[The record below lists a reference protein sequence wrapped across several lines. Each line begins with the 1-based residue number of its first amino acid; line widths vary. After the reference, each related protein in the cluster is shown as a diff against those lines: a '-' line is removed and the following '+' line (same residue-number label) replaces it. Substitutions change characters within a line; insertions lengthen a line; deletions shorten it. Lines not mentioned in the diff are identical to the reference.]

1 MPYTGDPANN
11 PIDRVRLNVGDVWP
25 DIELL
30 SDADYQYFLDKYEGN
45 ENRAS
50 MDAARAILFKLARYS
65 RERTGDIEVYG
76 SDWARQ
82 YKEAL
87 LLFISNPELTISLA
101 VPYAGGISKSDMRSN
116 DSNCDNVTREVYIGF
131 SEGRKLYDQKN
142 PRYPDNYTYT
152 PGGYN
157 GFYY

>member
-1 MPYTGDPANN
+1 MPYTGNPATN
-11 PIDRVRLNVGDVWP
+11 PIDRVRLNVGDIWP

-30 SDADYQYFLDKYEGN
+30 SDADYQYFLDKYDGN

-50 MDAARAILFKLARYS
+50 IDAARAILFKLSRMS

-82 YKEAL
+82 YREAL
-87 LLFISNPELTISLA
+87 LMFINNPELTISLA
-101 VPYAGGISKSDMRSN
+101 VPYAGGISKSDMLAN
-116 DSNCDNVTREVYIGF
+116 DSNPDNVVREIYIGF
-131 SEGRKLYDQKN
+131 GEGRKLYNQCN
-142 PRYPDNYTYT
+142 PRNQ
-152 PGGYN
+152 GSGYMGDY